1 MANKTFKVTSGVLNA
16 YIADI
21 NEGGTYGTPELL
33 CGLVSFSAETGTNE
47 TALVQANK
55 VFFTAN
61 EIGKTTGSLETY
73 GIVEDMEEKIFAV
86 KKNTNGGK
94 IYTTKANVGYK
105 VLIIERTVLDEATGL
120 EEVQSLYF
128 PKVRLAKTMSENGST
143 KGEDGTMNASTKSL
157 AFTVIPT
164 DAGVYKVVEAGA
176 HKETITEAIF
186 TPASI

>member
-1 MANKTFKVTSGVLNA
+1 MAKTFKVTSGVLNA

-55 VFFTAN
+55 VFFSSN

-73 GIVEDMEEKIFAV
+73 GIVEEMEEKIFAV
-86 KKNTNGGK
+86 KKNAQGGK

-105 VLIIERTVLDEATGL
+105 VLIIERTVLDAESGL
-120 EEVQSLYF
+120 EQVQSLYF
-128 PKVRLAKTMSENGST
+128 PKVSLAKTMTENGST
-143 KGEDGTMNASTKSL
+143 KGEDGTINASTKSL

-164 DAGVYKVVEAGA
+164 DDGVYKVVETGA
-176 HKETITEAIF
+176 HRETITADIF
-186 TPASI
+186 TSASV

>member
-1 MANKTFKVTSGVLNA
+1 MAKTFKVTSGVLNA

-33 CGLVSFSAETGTNE
+33 CGLVSFSAETGTQE

-55 VFFTAN
+55 VFFSSN

-73 GIVEDMEEKIFAV
+73 GIVDEMEDKIFAV
-86 KKNTNGGK
+86 KKNAKGGK

-105 VLIIERTVLDEATGL
+105 VLIIERTVLDEATGV
-120 EEVQSLYF
+120 EQVQSLYF
-128 PKVRLAKTMSENGST
+128 PKVSLGKVLNEAGST
-143 KGEDGTMNASTKSL
+143 KDENGQINAQTKSL

-164 DAGVYKVVEAGA
+164 DAGVFKVVEEGE
-176 HKETITEAIF
+176 HRETITDDIF
-186 TPASI
+186 TPSSL